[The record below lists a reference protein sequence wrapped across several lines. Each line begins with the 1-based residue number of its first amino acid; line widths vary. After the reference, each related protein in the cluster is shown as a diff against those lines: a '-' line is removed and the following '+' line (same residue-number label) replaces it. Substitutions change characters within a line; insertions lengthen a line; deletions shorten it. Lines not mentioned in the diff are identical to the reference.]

1 MGKSYFSSQR
11 YLKINLRFLEKIK
24 NDTYSKCAVKCRNV
38 SRKENYNDFILLQIS
53 DVGKFTMILNPEQ
66 GTYSELYPPAR
77 FSPAEISLFSILP
90 EQSFHRMRPESGK
103 ADLR

>member
-1 MGKSYFSSQR
+1 MGKDCFSSQR

-53 DVGKFTMILNPEQ
+53 DVGKFTMILKMPR
-66 GTYSELYPPAR
+66 TTPAQ
-77 FSPAEISLFSILP
+77 IL
-90 EQSFHRMRPESGK
+90 
-103 ADLR
+103 L